1 MRGAPQDA
9 RTNELTPSRAPPIF
23 EGCRVEVGS
32 EGTETPRAG
41 PGRGG
46 SAKRRRTAVRRLLR
60 FERRLMQTTF
70 ESVLGTST
78 TALPHP
84 QAPSAAPTQSP
95 SAVHR
100 LPRSNNN
107 TTTTAAPVTRT
118 TAGEVDRQSARMT
131 TDGLRTRP
139 TDGQH
144 ARWQARLTDCESDQ
158 HDRW

>member
-46 SAKRRRTAVRRLLR
+46 SARRRRTA
-60 FERRLMQTTF
+60 TTF

-78 TALPHP
+78 TALPP

-144 ARWQARLTDCESDQ
+144 ACWQARLTDCESDQ